1 MELRMRSNKKAAEK
15 LFESDR
21 SERAGSKNK
30 KKKIWLYDCKLK
42 EKSTHRQLVK
52 YPDNKVMENK

>member
-30 KKKIWLYDCKLK
+30 QTKKSDYMIA
-42 EKSTHRQLVK
+42 
-52 YPDNKVMENK
+52 N

>member
-21 SERAGSKNK
+21 SERAGSKK
-30 KKKIWLYDCKLK
+30 KKNLTI
-42 EKSTHRQLVK
+42 
-52 YPDNKVMENK
+52 

>member
-15 LFESDR
+15 LSLTEVSMQ
-21 SERAGSKNK
+21 EVK

-42 EKSTHRQLVK
+42 QKSTHRQLVK
-52 YPDNKVMENK
+52 YPDNKVIESK